1 MEASQI
7 YVLIS
12 VVGLLIIAVIMIF
25 VRRKSESKRKKIIT
39 PLTSLAFGFVLTG
52 IIFSSIRLVGYSLM
66 GIGVVFAIV
75 DMVERL
81 RLG

>member
-1 MEASQI
+1 MDASQI

-12 VVGLLIIAVIMIF
+12 VVGLLIIAVVMIL
-25 VRRKSESKRKKIIT
+25 VRGKSKNKSKKIIT
-39 PLTSLAFGFVLTG
+39 PLTTLAFGFVLTG

-75 DMVERL
+75 DMVVWL
-81 RLG
+81 WLG